1 MAEWKYVS
9 NEMGD
14 LIYACS
20 DCEYITGVSYT
31 EPELP
36 LICPKCLSLMKNGG
50 KLDG

>member
-1 MAEWKYVS
+1 MANWKYMS

-14 LIYACS
+14 LIYTC
-20 DCEYITGVSYT
+20 DECGYTTGVSYT

-36 LICPKCLSLMKNGG
+36 LICPNCLALMKNGG